1 MEFLKRTEKQTT
13 WVKHRWI
20 VLRVENASAPFFCA
34 IDLTEDYLGHGTFGV
49 VYKAY
54 SIDSNGN
61 IDEKRTWAA
70 KVFRVE
76 NANATSQIGKI
87 MKEAEIFG
95 RYYRVDGWQRIES
108 NKNDE
113 NLQSDFYLFFE
124 YIPGKSL
131 GELLA
136 KNTLNLTFEERVQL
150 IFYIVQQLHLMHYFT
165 PSTGK
170 PIVHRDLKPLNI
182 QVNIEKKAVT
192 IEDKTTYLTNISS
205 AIFDFGLADESEKDE
220 EIDSLKPTTLKGTSE
235 YLSPEI
241 LSEKAGVRSDLYSL
255 VPTIAELLG
264 APHEKLFKNRKLD
277 PKIGKY
283 DLTDLQIDAAYSKD
297 IGPLIKEFLQK
308 MQDDD
313 YWKRP
318 TTDEVLRFFTTLNK
332 YCAINLCSTKSEEER
347 EERLAPHFAKLIILA
362 SGCWNHTP
370 FGFNH
375 AFEHYDF
382 EGDLYLRETVIE
394 PYKIKNKTG
403 SLINPDN
410 VFLPK
415 LLSKETSEIDDFLKT
430 LPFQKLKWIN
440 DAFLSPEMEGLVG
453 KFFVDKITFVTDK
466 CNELLS
472 LLENFNK
479 TYKHLAHT
487 SSGNGFVSQRTWK
500 KNFWRFAAFV

>member
-1 MEFLKRTEKQTT
+1 MSTPNFLKTVEFLKRTEKQTT

-20 VLRVENASAPFFCA
+20 VLRVENVSAPFFCA
-34 IDLTEDYLGHGTFGV
+34 IDLTEDYLGDGTFGV

-192 IEDKTTYLTNISS
+192 IEDKTTI
-205 AIFDFGLADESEKDE
+205 
-220 EIDSLKPTTLKGTSE
+220 
-235 YLSPEI
+235 
-241 LSEKAGVRSDLYSL
+241 
-255 VPTIAELLG
+255 
-264 APHEKLFKNRKLD
+264 
-277 PKIGKY
+277 
-283 DLTDLQIDAAYSKD
+283 
-297 IGPLIKEFLQK
+297 
-308 MQDDD
+308 
-313 YWKRP
+313 
-318 TTDEVLRFFTTLNK
+318 
-332 YCAINLCSTKSEEER
+332 
-347 EERLAPHFAKLIILA
+347 
-362 SGCWNHTP
+362 
-370 FGFNH
+370 
-375 AFEHYDF
+375 
-382 EGDLYLRETVIE
+382 
-394 PYKIKNKTG
+394 
-403 SLINPDN
+403 
-410 VFLPK
+410 
-415 LLSKETSEIDDFLKT
+415 
-430 LPFQKLKWIN
+430 
-440 DAFLSPEMEGLVG
+440 
-453 KFFVDKITFVTDK
+453 
-466 CNELLS
+466 
-472 LLENFNK
+472 
-479 TYKHLAHT
+479 
-487 SSGNGFVSQRTWK
+487 
-500 KNFWRFAAFV
+500 